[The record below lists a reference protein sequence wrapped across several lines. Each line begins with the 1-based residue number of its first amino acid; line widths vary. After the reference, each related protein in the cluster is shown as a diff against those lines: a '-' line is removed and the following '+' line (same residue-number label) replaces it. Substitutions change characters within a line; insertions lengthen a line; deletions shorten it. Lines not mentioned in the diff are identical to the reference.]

1 LTFYIGAFSLILGG
15 WLSALVMAVRIFS
28 PGFLDPWVNV
38 YPVVSDPTLNT
49 VLYIVGS
56 LLVAAMG
63 LGLLWLGTRMM
74 RGTRFVFRFL
84 FEKIKNSRKR
94 AGAAA

>member
-1 LTFYIGAFSLILGG
+1 
-15 WLSALVMAVRIFS
+15 
-28 PGFLDPWVNV
+28 
-38 YPVVSDPTLNT
+38 
-49 VLYIVGS
+49 
-56 LLVAAMG
+56 
-63 LGLLWLGTRMM
+63 LGTRMM